1 MKTGEEQKRQIA
13 IPTCRIPILTML
25 MSSHFIPAKEAAREM
40 LIRRRIERLERTSP
54 PTIASLV
61 DRIEREAMN
70 AVSRDQGTSGDIP
83 GSDVGDVEQSSGGRY
98 KAALSDAVKQV
109 SNEDLDRMILY
120 CEPNANRSELRQ

>member
-1 MKTGEEQKRQIA
+1 
-13 IPTCRIPILTML
+13 
-25 MSSHFIPAKEAAREM
+25 MSSHFIPAKEAAHEM

>member
-1 MKTGEEQKRQIA
+1 
-13 IPTCRIPILTML
+13 
-25 MSSHFIPAKEAAREM
+25 M

-70 AVSRDQGTSGDIP
+70 AVSRDQGTNGDIP

-109 SNEDLDRMILY
+109 SNEDLDRIILY
-120 CEPNANRSELRQ
+120 YDPRACRAGLRQ